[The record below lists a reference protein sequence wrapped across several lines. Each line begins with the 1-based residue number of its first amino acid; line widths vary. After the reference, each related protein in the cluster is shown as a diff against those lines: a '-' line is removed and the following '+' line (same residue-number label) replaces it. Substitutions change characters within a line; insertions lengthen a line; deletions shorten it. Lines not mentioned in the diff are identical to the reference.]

1 VARIFVPRSDIEGE
15 RAKITGGEL
24 DHMRVLR
31 LRPRDGVILFDDT
44 GLEHEALLEYCNA
57 TAAEVRIL
65 RSYRPER
72 ESRLEVILGQC
83 LGKGEKM
90 DWVVEK
96 AVELGVRAIVP
107 VISTYTIPQLDGP
120 KMGKRQKR
128 WEKIALSAAKQSGR
142 TRIPEILPAV
152 KLSDFIHQERT
163 PALKLMFWEA
173 ESSQGI
179 FRMKEE
185 VAEVQSV
192 LILVGPEG
200 GFAEPEV
207 KEAVLNGFRTVRLG
221 PRVLRTETAALA
233 ALAVVQFLWGDMG

>member
-1 VARIFVPRSDIEGE
+1 MARIFVPRSDIEGE
-15 RAKITGGEL
+15 RAKITGAEL
-24 DHMRVLR
+24 DHLRVLR
-31 LRPRDGVILFDDT
+31 LRPRDGVVLFDDT
-44 GLEHEALLEYCNA
+44 GLEHEALLEYCKA

-107 VISTYTIPQLDGP
+107 VISTYTIPQLDGR

>member
-1 VARIFVPRSDIEGE
+1 MARIFVPRSDIEGE
-15 RAKITGGEL
+15 RAKITGAEL
-24 DHMRVLR
+24 DHLRVLR
-31 LRPRDGVILFDDT
+31 LRPRDGVVLFDDT

-57 TAAEVRIL
+57 TAAELRIL

-72 ESRLEVILGQC
+72 ESGLEVILGQC

-107 VISTYTIPQLDGP
+107 LISTYTIPQLNGP
-120 KMGKRQKR
+120 KMAKRQKR
-128 WEKIALSAAKQSGR
+128 WEKIALSAVKQSGR

-152 KLSDFIHQERT
+152 KLSDFIHRER
-163 PALKLMFWEA
+163 PRALKLMFWEA

-179 FRMKEE
+179 FRVKEE
-185 VAEVQSV
+185 VAEVKSV
-192 LILVGPEG
+192 LVLVGPEG

-207 KEAVLNGFRTVRLG
+207 KEAVLSGFRTVRLG